1 MANGY
6 RIVIGLEVH
15 VELRTNTKIFCS
27 CANRFGA
34 EPNTQVCPICMGM
47 PGTLPV
53 LNKKALE
60 YAIKAGLALN
70 CNIASFSKFDRK
82 NYFYP
87 DLPKGYQVSQFDL
100 PIAHGGWVNITGED
114 GQPKR
119 IGITRLHLEEDAGKL
134 LHEGTDAFSSLVDYN
149 RAGVPLIEIV
159 SEPDLRSPEEARQYL
174 TELRNILRYTGVS
187 DVKMEE
193 GSLRCDCNISLNPV
207 TTDQYGTLVEVKN
220 LNSFRA
226 VQRALEYEVERQAA
240 LLDSGGQVKRE
251 TRSWDDSAG
260 VTRSMRSK
268 EKAHDYRYFPE
279 PDLVPVAVDQ
289 AWVETIRQD
298 LPELPEA
305 KRKRFMQDLGLPP
318 YDAEVLTASQEL
330 AAFFE
335 ECLAVYDDAKT
346 VSNWVMGELLGYL
359 NQEGLDITAS
369 PVAPKQL
376 GELLQLIADGT
387 ISGKIAKQVFVQVC
401 QTGKDPQTIVAEQG
415 LRQISD
421 SSQLEGIIAE
431 VLAAHPQV
439 AEDFRSG
446 KEKALGFLVG
456 QVMKATRGQANPQLV
471 NELLRKKLQ

>member
-1 MANGY
+1 M
-6 RIVIGLEVH
+6 
-15 VELRTNTKIFCS
+15 
-27 CANRFGA
+27 
-34 EPNTQVCPICMGM
+34 
-47 PGTLPV
+47 
-53 LNKKALE
+53 
-60 YAIKAGLALN
+60 ALN

-100 PIAHGGWVNITGED
+100 PIAHGGWINITGED

-226 VQRALEYEVERQAA
+226 VKGAGIRGGAA
-240 LLDSGGQVKRE
+240 SGASDSGCQVKRE

-279 PDLVPVAVDQ
+279 PDLCRWQ
-289 AWVETIRQD
+289 WIR
-298 LPELPEA
+298 PGWKP
-305 KRKRFMQDLGLPP
+305 
-318 YDAEVLTASQEL
+318 
-330 AAFFE
+330 
-335 ECLAVYDDAKT
+335 
-346 VSNWVMGELLGYL
+346 
-359 NQEGLDITAS
+359 
-369 PVAPKQL
+369 
-376 GELLQLIADGT
+376 
-387 ISGKIAKQVFVQVC
+387 SGKICRNCRKQSGSAYAGFGAAAPRC
-401 QTGKDPQTIVAEQG
+401 RGADSFAGIG
-415 LRQISD
+415 RFLRRVPG
-421 SSQLEGIIAE
+421 GI
-431 VLAAHPQV
+431 
-439 AEDFRSG
+439 
-446 KEKALGFLVG
+446 
-456 QVMKATRGQANPQLV
+456 
-471 NELLRKKLQ
+471 